1 MEQKEMDALLANV
14 DAKVADGIKTALK
27 DATAGLIK
35 AEDFEAKLLEMK
47 VDDLTIK
54 ELVTAVKAQGDSL
67 KTIIESQGKPTGK
80 ETLND
85 LCKRVHPDVVK
96 QVVDAG
102 NSMKFKMNVNKTTV
116 GLSSITSDPL
126 GMFIP
131 GIAEVQSQK
140 NLIVPSLNS
149 FDIGTDSHGVIY
161 WTDQTT
167 RTNNAA
173 ARSDGSAAA
182 EQVYAWTGYS
192 ETIDN
197 VSAMIPVHKEALKH
211 ISFLEGELKRLLN
224 DDCLTA
230 LDAYAYTGTGT
241 APQIGGIYTR
251 ATAFDAAAFIAA
263 GGFTPSGAG
272 LYDLIVS
279 LGMQIEKTTKY
290 MVDKAWLNPYDV
302 GRLRLAKDKND
313 QFLFPQYALGNGG
326 DLYIGKIRV
335 IEANSVTVNTCVVGD
350 SRKATMYTSGNVEI
364 EIGYNLTGDFSKRIL
379 TILANM
385 EASLLIRNAEVDA
398 FLKSTNIT
406 NDIAA
411 ITYSGA

>member
-1 MEQKEMDALLANV
+1 MEEKELQTLLEKV
-14 DAKVADGIKTALK
+14 DSKIQTGIQAVTSGLLKV
-27 DATAGLIK
+27 
-35 AEDFEAKLLEMK
+35 EDFEAKLNEMK
-47 VDDLTIK
+47 VSDMTIK
-54 ELVTAVKAQGDSL
+54 ELVEAVTKQGTEIT
-67 KTIIESQGKPTGK
+67 KIIQDKNTPKEK
-80 ETLND
+80 ETLKD
-85 LCKRVHPDVVK
+85 LATRVHPGILK
-96 QVVDAG
+96 ALETG
-102 NSMKFKMNVNKTTV
+102 SPHKFSMNVNKTTV
-116 GLSSITSDPL
+116 ALTAINSDPAGL
-126 GMFIP
+126 IIP

-140 NLIVPSLNS
+140 NMIAPSLAGFN
-149 FDIGTDSHGVIY
+149 IGSDSHGIIY

-197 VSAMIPVHKEALKH
+197 VSAMIQVHKEALKH
-211 ISFLEGELKRLLN
+211 IGWMEAELKRLLN
-224 DDCLTA
+224 DDILTA
-230 LDAYAYTGTGT
+230 LDAYCYTGSGT

-251 ATAFDAAAFIAA
+251 STAFDAAAYIAA

-272 LYDLIVS
+272 IYDLVTS
-279 LGMQIEKTTKY
+279 MAMQIEKATKY
-290 MVDKAWLNPYDV
+290 MVDKVWLNPYDV

-326 DLYIGKIRV
+326 DLYIGKVKV

-350 SRKATMYTSGNVEI
+350 SRKAGLYTSGNVEI
-364 EIGYNLTGDFSKRIL
+364 EMGYNLTGDMGKRIVTL
-379 TILANM
+379 LANM

-398 FLKSTNIT
+398 FLKSTNLT

-411 ITYSGA
+411 ITVSGS